1 MQSDQYTMSTL
12 FMQDMGE
19 MDEEEKAPVE
29 IEDPHGELKPDDP
42 AYPDIAHA
50 VGDEYDTDGSSD
62 IEDDVVDGKLVP
74 KKKKKVRALEGAE
87 ALASKKSGTFLKQR
101 KEMKAKTTAR
111 ILGEIMP
118 HFEEY
123 TALDAPPPPKKKG
136 KCAAWC
142 SRMGKFFGCLM
153 LDIHEAVMSGSE
165 KHIDT
170 TLEFIHQGK
179 KSNRAKINV
188 YNRNGCTALSLA
200 VKSRQNPMVFAI
212 LGRKVDPDVPDLDT
226 GRTPLWYAC
235 TLGDFQL
242 NRILLQ
248 NGADANYGDFDCVTP
263 LMMAAGKNDDVTV
276 RFMCNMRTKLLDT
289 DAQDLNGWTALHYA
303 AYRNGYRVIKVLLD
317 NGANRNV
324 RDMNG
329 RKPIHLARFFDKG
342 DCISALEDVKSRIA
356 MGDGEDD

>member
-50 VGDEYDTDGSSD
+50 LGDEYDTDGSSD

-74 KKKKKVRALEGAE
+74 KKKKKVKALEGAE

-142 SRMGKFFGCLM
+142 TRMGKFFGCLM

-226 GRTPLWYAC
+226 GRTPLFYAC

-263 LMMAAGKNDDVTV
+263 LMMAASKNDDVTV

-303 AYRNGYRVIKVLLD
+303 AYRNGHRVIKVLLD

-329 RKPIHLARFFDKG
+329 RKPIHIARFFDKG
-342 DCISALEDVKSRIA
+342 DCISALEDLKSRIA
-356 MGDGEDD
+356 MDDGEDD